1 MSNISPVPETKV
13 TFFKSSGHKH
23 DGVTSSIIDTSKY
36 SIFDFGTD
44 VTTGSQDRSRELT
57 RTNNQNRFNQY
68 IANFIST
75 QILAPAGIELLEN
88 SVRGIHIGANE
99 ITANEIAANTITAN
113 NISAGT
119 ITATQIAANTI
130 TSNEIQT
137 GTITASDLAST
148 ITFNAQLV
156 QSSQFAANSLTGW
169 ALLANGDC
177 IFNSGTFRG
186 SLAVTGTLS
195 AGTTVIYANG
205 AIVTDNFNVTSAGVL
220 SATGANISG
229 QLNAGNTTIYS
240 NGAIVTGNFNVTSAG
255 VLSATGANIS
265 GQLNAGNTAIYSN
278 GAIVTSNFNVT
289 SLGVLSATGAN
300 ISGPLNVSDGTF
312 SGSIT
317 ANGTITGGTI
327 SGATIVGGSL
337 TSNTNTSGDRVV
349 ISGNQLNLYN
359 ESFNGIS
366 KIIFNNSSASWLGR
380 IEGNGTGVTI
390 VANGQTGNAEF
401 AVGAAS
407 SYPSYYWMGYSSS
420 IATLSKPGPSAQT
433 VFSVSGR
440 INATETVTTLQV
452 QLSGASNGY
461 YLYDRTLT
469 TINWASYVDGG
480 FYRIYNSA
488 YGDRLALS
496 SNDLYIYT
504 LQVNAGGNALKY
516 QAGGQ
521 ITAAASKRS
530 LKNDINYNISGL
542 SIINKLKPA
551 SFTWKKTEM
560 ESEEVG
566 KIKAL
571 HKNYGFI
578 AEDIAEVDSAIA
590 VLEPVINKNMT
601 KEQKEDAFKDID
613 SWVPSYYSETG
624 ILALAIKAIQELNL
638 EIIDLKS
645 KLGYTS

>member
-240 NGAIVTGNFNVTSAG
+240 NGAIVT
-255 VLSATGANIS
+255 
-265 GQLNAGNTAIYSN
+265 
-278 GAIVTSNFNVT
+278 SNFNVT

-440 INATETVTTLQV
+440 INATETVTTSQV

>member
-240 NGAIVTGNFNVTSAG
+240 NGAIVT
-255 VLSATGANIS
+255 
-265 GQLNAGNTAIYSN
+265 
-278 GAIVTSNFNVT
+278 SNFNVT

-300 ISGPLNVSDGTF
+300 ISGPLNVSNGTF

-366 KIIFNNSSASWLGR
+366 KIVFNNSSASWLGR

>member
-240 NGAIVTGNFNVTSAG
+240 NGAIVT
-255 VLSATGANIS
+255 
-265 GQLNAGNTAIYSN
+265 
-278 GAIVTSNFNVT
+278 SNFNVT

-300 ISGPLNVSDGTF
+300 ISGPLNVSNGTF

>member
-229 QLNAGNTTIYS
+229 QLNAGNT
-240 NGAIVTGNFNVTSAG
+240 
-255 VLSATGANIS
+255 
-265 GQLNAGNTAIYSN
+265 AIYSN

-300 ISGPLNVSDGTF
+300 ISGPLNVSNGTF

-366 KIIFNNSSASWLGR
+366 KIVFNNSSASWLGR

-440 INATETVTTLQV
+440 INATETVTTSQV

>member
-240 NGAIVTGNFNVTSAG
+240 NGAIVT
-255 VLSATGANIS
+255 
-265 GQLNAGNTAIYSN
+265 
-278 GAIVTSNFNVT
+278 SNFNVT

-366 KIIFNNSSASWLGR
+366 KIVFNNSSASWLGR

-440 INATETVTTLQV
+440 INATETVTTSQV

>member
-229 QLNAGNTTIYS
+229 QLNAGNT
-240 NGAIVTGNFNVTSAG
+240 
-255 VLSATGANIS
+255 
-265 GQLNAGNTAIYSN
+265 AIYSN

-300 ISGPLNVSDGTF
+300 ISGPLNVSNGTF

-366 KIIFNNSSASWLGR
+366 KIVFNNSSASWLGR

>member
-229 QLNAGNTTIYS
+229 QLNAGNTT
-240 NGAIVTGNFNVTSAG
+240 
-255 VLSATGANIS
+255 
-265 GQLNAGNTAIYSN
+265 IYSN

>member
-229 QLNAGNTTIYS
+229 QLNAGNT
-240 NGAIVTGNFNVTSAG
+240 
-255 VLSATGANIS
+255 
-265 GQLNAGNTAIYSN
+265 AIYSN

-366 KIIFNNSSASWLGR
+366 KIVFNNSSASWLGR